1 MLLFCPECQSA
12 FTGVSRCP
20 RCGGLLLM
28 PEEAPPVAGGPAHA
42 PEAVEQVSSLWR
54 AIVGTIVA
62 LGLYLG
68 LRKISIG
75 FVLTILHEAESWW
88 QSSEALTAVFLLQ
101 LVSTSFG
108 ALLASA
114 GRPRGIALGAFVGLL
129 CGALFL
135 GAEALDG
142 TSLVQLVLLLQP
154 VLLTVCGAIAGA
166 VGAWVWAAVP
176 ELDMPAPL
184 VKKSSSIELLQEK
197 PEDKARPTKWYRV
210 VIGALVIV
218 AGMGLAEKARFAAE
232 KASGGLLK
240 VESRGQ
246 GKFMSWQIATLAV
259 LAGGAFAGATTGAGL
274 RHGVYTGVLGGIGG
288 GCLAMMRGEFTQ
300 PEEYL
305 LKYMNLAVSG
315 PSDPVA
321 VLGIAFGIVVAT
333 LVGGWF
339 GGQLFPPLAPAHM
352 RRPHFHDCD

>member
-28 PEEAPPVAGGPAHA
+28 PEEAPPAADAGSYA
-42 PEAVEQVSSLWR
+42 PEAVELTPPFARVV
-54 AIVGTIVA
+54 VGTVVG

-68 LRKISIG
+68 LRKLSAG
-75 FVLTILHEAESWW
+75 FVLAILHEAESWW
-88 QSSEALTAVFLLQ
+88 QSSEALTAIFILQ
-101 LVSTSFG
+101 LVSCGFG

-114 GRPRGIALGAFVGLL
+114 GRTRGIALGAGVGTL
-129 CGALFL
+129 CGGLFL
-135 GAEALDG
+135 LAESLDG
-142 TSLVQLVLLLQP
+142 APPTQLVFLLQP
-154 VLLTVCGAIAGA
+154 VLMTICAAIAGA
-166 VGAWVWAAVP
+166 VGSWVWAAVP

-197 PEDKARPTKWYRV
+197 PKHAERPTKWLRV
-210 VIGALVIV
+210 IVGSIVIV
-218 AGMGLAEKARFAAE
+218 AGMGLAEKARIGAE
-232 KASGGLLK
+232 KASGGMLR

-274 RHGVYTGVLGGIGG
+274 RHGVFVGLIGAFGG
-288 GCLAMMRGEFTQ
+288 GALMMMRSEFTQ

-305 LKYMNLAVSG
+305 LKYMNLAVTG
-315 PSDPVA
+315 PGDPVA
-321 VLGIAFGIVVAT
+321 VLGIGFGILVAT

-339 GGQLFPPLAPAHM
+339 GGQLFPPLAPEHM
-352 RRPHFHDCD
+352 RRRNLHAFD